1 MMRTLL
7 AFAIVA
13 GLSAA
18 AAADDADPKAKAASE
33 FAEGQR
39 LYDANSYAAAAVKF
53 KAAWEL
59 DHDPAYLFNIAQAL
73 RFAKQCGEA
82 ADYYRKFLAQVT
94 SAPNLDKVQEY
105 LAEVDA
111 CAKAQQPPQPLPP
124 QPPPEHPPSSGGT
137 GKLGLLVGAA
147 GIVALGV
154 GVYFNYQ
161 THLIQSR
168 HDHQLAELGCST
180 EMTCASGLVLTV
192 DEEFGSDGRLDEKI
206 GITLDVVGGAA
217 IVGGALLYVFRD
229 RGAEQPPVAVS
240 PVHGGGAMV
249 TTGWSF

>member
-1 MMRTLL
+1 MRTLL

-18 AAADDADPKAKAASE
+18 AAADATDPKAKAASE

-39 LYDANSYAAAAVKF
+39 LYDANNYAAAAAKF

-73 RFAKQCGEA
+73 RFAKQCNDA

-94 SAPNLDKVQEY
+94 SAPNLDKVHEY

-111 CAKAQQPPQPLPP
+111 CAKTQQPPPPPP
-124 QPPPEHPPSSGGT
+124 QPANPEPTPRAASGGSNL
-137 GKLGLLVGAA
+137 KW
-147 GIVALGV
+147 
-154 GVYFNYQ
+154 YF
-161 THLIQSR
+161 
-168 HDHQLAELGCST
+168 
-180 EMTCASGLVLTV
+180 
-192 DEEFGSDGRLDEKI
+192 
-206 GITLDVVGGAA
+206 GGAA
-217 IVGGALLYVFRD
+217 LVLAGGGLFWHHDAVTLSDNQRHYNTECPCTAAKLTEYDDRGHRAEVLAVVFDVAAGAALVTAIVLAVRD
-229 RGAEQPPVAVS
+229 RGTEQPPVALA
-240 PVHGGGAMV
+240 PMRGGALV

>member
-1 MMRTLL
+1 MRTLL

-13 GLSAA
+13 GLSAS
-18 AAADDADPKAKAASE
+18 AAADDADSKAKAAAE

-39 LYDANSYAAAAVKF
+39 LYDANNYAAAVVKF

-73 RFAKQCGEA
+73 RFAKQCGES

-94 SAPNLDKVQEY
+94 SAPNLDKVHEY

-111 CAKAQQPPQPLPP
+111 CAKTQQPQPQQPQPLPP
-124 QPPPEHPPSSGGT
+124 QPEHPQGSSGT
-137 GKLGLLVGAA
+137 GKLGLLVGGA

-154 GVYFNYQ
+154 GIYFNYKAL
-161 THLIQSR
+161 HLTSQ
-168 HDHQLAELGCST
+168 HDHDLAQCTTEVPCSPDQLQTIENTYGP
-180 EMTCASGLVLTV
+180 
-192 DEEFGSDGRLDEKI
+192 DGRRDEKL
-206 GITLDVVGGAA
+206 GIAFDVVGGAA
-217 IVGGALLYVFRD
+217 ITAGVLLYMFRD
-229 RGAEQPPVAVS
+229 RGAEQPPVAFT
-240 PVHGGGAMV
+240 PTHGGAMV

>member
-1 MMRTLL
+1 MRTLL

-13 GLSAA
+13 GLTAA

-39 LYDANSYAAAAVKF
+39 LYEANSYAAAAAKF

-59 DHDPAYLFNIAQAL
+59 DRDPAYLFNIAQAL

-111 CAKAQQPPQPLPP
+111 CAKAQQPQPLPP
-124 QPPPEHPPSSGGT
+124 QPQPAHPEPSGGT
-137 GKLGLLVGAA
+137 GKLGLLVGGA

-154 GVYFNYQ
+154 GLYFNYQ
-161 THLIQSR
+161 AIHLATE
-168 HDHQLAELGCST
+168 HDRELAGLGCT
-180 EMTCASGLVLTV
+180 TV
-192 DEEFGSDGRLDEKI
+192 NPCTPERLKPIEDKYGPDGRRDEKL
-206 GITLDVVGGAA
+206 GVALDVAGGAA
-217 IVGGALLYVFRD
+217 IVAGVLLYVFRD
-229 RGAEQPPVAVS
+229 HGAEQPPVAVS
-240 PVHGGGAMV
+240 SVHGGGAMV
-249 TTGWSF
+249 TTGWRF

>member
-1 MMRTLL
+1 MRTLL

-13 GLSAA
+13 GLSTA

-39 LYDANSYAAAAVKF
+39 LYDANNYAAAVVKF

-73 RFAKQCGEA
+73 RFAKQCGES

-111 CAKAQQPPQPLPP
+111 CAKTQQPQQPQPLPP
-124 QPPPEHPPSSGGT
+124 QPEHPQGSSGS
-137 GKLGLLVGAA
+137 GKLGLLVGGA

-154 GVYFNYQ
+154 GIFFNYQ
-161 THLIQSR
+161 AAHLSSQHNRDLAAKCTVEMPCSPEDIQTIENR
-168 HDHQLAELGCST
+168 YG
-180 EMTCASGLVLTV
+180 SGP
-192 DEEFGSDGRLDEKI
+192 RDEKL
-206 GITLDVVGGAA
+206 GIAFDVVGGAA
-217 IVGGALLYVFRD
+217 ITAGVLLYVLRD
-229 RGAEQPPVAVS
+229 RGAEQPPVVFA
-240 PVHGGGAMV
+240 PTHGGAMV